1 MQRKT
6 TDITDIEEEGT
17 GSPTRDFGI
26 PKPPQKPLLSQIDFS
41 EVSLED
47 FEFYEKLGS
56 GSYGQVYRTKF
67 KLNDEIYA
75 LKKLDKDFIT
85 KVCMANTLFMTPLQ
99 NQKMKNLQRERDILM
114 SVDNPNITKL
124 YLALRVRSKTH
135 VYNLGREKSVLYL

>member
-1 MQRKT
+1 M
-6 TDITDIEEEGT
+6 
-17 GSPTRDFGI
+17 
-26 PKPPQKPLLSQIDFS
+26 LSQIDFS

-85 KVCMANTLFMTPLQ
+85 KVFFSSSLKIESKNEKPSKGARYSDEYWSSEHHETLFSFKG
-99 NQKMKNLQRERDILM
+99 NSYRNW
-114 SVDNPNITKL
+114 
-124 YLALRVRSKTH
+124 
-135 VYNLGREKSVLYL
+135 

>member
-1 MQRKT
+1 M
-6 TDITDIEEEGT
+6 EEEGN
-17 GSPTRDFGI
+17 SPARDFGI
-26 PKPPQKPLLSQIDFS
+26 PKAPQRPLLSQIDFS

-85 KVCMANTLFMTPLQ
+85 KV
-99 NQKMKNLQRERDILM
+99 I
-114 SVDNPNITKL
+114 S
-124 YLALRVRSKTH
+124 
-135 VYNLGREKSVLYL
+135 

>member
-1 MQRKT
+1 M
-6 TDITDIEEEGT
+6 
-17 GSPTRDFGI
+17 
-26 PKPPQKPLLSQIDFS
+26 LSQIDFS

-85 KVCMANTLFMTPLQ
+85 KVFFSSSL
-99 NQKMKNLQRERDILM
+99 KIESKNEK
-114 SVDNPNITKL
+114 P
-124 YLALRVRSKTH
+124 SKGAR
-135 VYNLGREKSVLYL
+135 YSDEY